1 MAYEE
6 NKNFENKEENQFEE
20 KLVKLSR
27 VAKVVKG
34 GRRFSFSALMVL
46 GDKAGNVG
54 IGFGKANEVTDAIR
68 KGLEQARKNMVSLN
82 LRGDTI
88 PHDTVGYYRSSK
100 IILKPASK
108 GTGVIAG
115 GPARAVLEVA
125 GVKNILSKSLGN
137 NNALNLAKA
146 TLEGLKSLDNIN
158 DVAKKRG
165 KTVEEIY
172 GVSK

>member
-1 MAYEE
+1 MAYEQNRNRDRE
-6 NKNFENKEENQFEE
+6 DSQFEE
-20 KLVKLSR
+20 KLIKLSR

-54 IGFGKANEVTDAIR
+54 LGFGKANEVTDAIR
-68 KGLEQARKNMVSLN
+68 KALEQARKNMVHLN

-88 PHDTVGYYRSSK
+88 PHDTVGYFRSSK
-100 IILKPASK
+100 IIMKPASK

-146 TLEGLKSLDNIN
+146 TLEGLKTLDNIHSI
-158 DVAKKRG
+158 AKKRG
-165 KTVEEIY
+165 KTVDEVY